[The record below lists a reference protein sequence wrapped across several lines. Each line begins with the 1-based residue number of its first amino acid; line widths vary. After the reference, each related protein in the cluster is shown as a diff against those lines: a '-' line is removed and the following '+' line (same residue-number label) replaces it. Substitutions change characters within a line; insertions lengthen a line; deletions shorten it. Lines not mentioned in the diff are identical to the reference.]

1 MELIGLLMVE
11 HRLIEQIV
19 KALEVELKHISTDKV
34 AHPMFIYSA
43 VDFFRTY
50 ADKFHH
56 GKEEDILFVELAK
69 KELDPDHQRIMKEL
83 EDEHVYARKTVG
95 ELVSATEK
103 WAEGDEYALGSI
115 ANSLKDLCELYP
127 EHIRKEDKDFFI
139 PCQKYFTKQEREDL
153 LQQGYEFD
161 KHFTNVIYKDRMK
174 TLLDHK

>member
-11 HRLIEQIV
+11 HRLIEQIIQ
-19 KALEVELKHISTDKV
+19 ALEVELHHITKNDS

-69 KELDPDHQRIMKEL
+69 KKLNNDDQRIMKEL

-95 ELVSATEK
+95 DLVSAT
-103 WAEGDEYALGSI
+103 AIFSNGDETALPHLADNI
-115 ANSLKDLCELYP
+115 RKLCELYP
-127 EHIRKEDKDFFI
+127 KHIMKEDKAFFL
-139 PCQKYFTKQEREDL
+139 PCQKYFSKQERESL
-153 LQQGYEFD
+153 LEQGYAFD
-161 KHFTNVIYKDRMK
+161 KRFTNEIYRDRMK
-174 TLLDHK
+174 ALLDHR